1 MQTRRR
7 ARLSSRP
14 YSAVAAAEPCPRGWL
29 AVRRSRPSKRAR
41 RVVTTIP
48 QGDGDDDGTPLTD
61 EILVGIFAGL
71 PDFSDLVRCAAT
83 CRRWCRLVSGEAA
96 FICRAKRCWTPP
108 SPLIRSLAL
117 GFFYSPR
124 HGAAPRFA
132 ATASASR
139 RLGLRQPS
147 LNALIQGLDDGL
159 FDASRL
165 VASRNGLL
173 VVELQRRKRE
183 RALKLCV
190 CNPMTGEVTVLPP
203 LGGKE
208 IVSPFACTV
217 LTADDYYNND
227 DKSPVSVVCEP
238 PSSPSSYHLLLVYA
252 RRGFT
257 ACRTYVS
264 DGCRWG
270 PEAKVR
276 DAAPLGKKAMASMT
290 GTGAVVVRNV
300 AYWHVKNIAFGV
312 RLDTLRAEH
321 VGMPVSGHDP
331 AGNTL
336 LGVSPDGRLRV
347 VQVVES
353 MCATPATVKRRVAIN
368 VDTRR
373 ATGKEWDL
381 EVIEVVGRFLPA
393 ETTWLRLRWMC
404 EKSGVVFFTAGCGDL
419 RKDVYAMS
427 LDKQEVEKVASHHDG
442 GGGIP
447 SSWADLRG
455 YEMDRTS
462 YLSSLV
468 MDEDDP

>member
-1 MQTRRR
+1 MPPRRR

-227 DKSPVSVVCEP
+227 DKTCGTAPASPSPPPCAPCHHCPCPGSEPRRRWPLHRTARRSPRRVSRTPAWP
-238 PSSPSSYHLLLVYA
+238 PPQPRSSRFAAPRSRIPLLLLEIGQDTQCGAALLSHLLPDADAEASSPAPHH
-252 RRGFT
+252 R
-257 ACRTYVS
+257 
-264 DGCRWG
+264 
-270 PEAKVR
+270 AKGK
-276 DAAPLGKKAMASMT
+276 AKLG
-290 GTGAVVVRNV
+290 R
-300 AYWHVKNIAFGV
+300 
-312 RLDTLRAEH
+312 
-321 VGMPVSGHDP
+321 
-331 AGNTL
+331 
-336 LGVSPDGRLRV
+336 
-347 VQVVES
+347 
-353 MCATPATVKRRVAIN
+353 KRER
-368 VDTRR
+368 
-373 ATGKEWDL
+373 GKE
-381 EVIEVVGRFLPA
+381 VGA
-393 ETTWLRLRWMC
+393 
-404 EKSGVVFFTAGCGDL
+404 
-419 RKDVYAMS
+419 
-427 LDKQEVEKVASHHDG
+427 
-442 GGGIP
+442 
-447 SSWADLRG
+447 
-455 YEMDRTS
+455 
-462 YLSSLV
+462 
-468 MDEDDP
+468 